1 MVEKK
6 KVTKKEKEK
15 IISDVLKNTPNKYP
29 KLTKAMADG
38 MAQDIDFSIKRHKI
52 LHKALGIK

>member
-1 MVEKK
+1 MKK
-6 KVTKKEKEK
+6 ITKEEKEK

-38 MAQDIDFSIKRHKI
+38 MAQHIDFSIKRHKR